1 MRTATKS
8 TLGLVSLGLFAASYQ
23 IGLTAETGFNFAEP
37 SATESTNPDGAAS
50 SQIMAEPTPTASESA
65 ATKEPAATGQA
76 SGTTTSTPA
85 PSATTNAGTGGTTS
99 TASVT
104 KTGDVIDV
112 GKGYG
117 FVQVEVVKTNGKIS
131 AINMVRAEASDGR
144 SAAFP
149 SLVAAAVQAN
159 GTGFGNVS
167 GATYTT
173 NAFKKAV
180 ESALA
185 KF

>member
-50 SQIMAEPTPTASESA
+50 SQIMAEPTPT
-65 ATKEPAATGQA
+65 
-76 SGTTTSTPA
+76 
-85 PSATTNAGTGGTTS
+85 TS

-117 FVQVEVVKTNGKIS
+117 FVQVEVVKKGDVITTIKLL
-131 AINMVRAEASDGR
+131 RAESSDGR
-144 SAAFP
+144 DKAFP
-149 SLVAAAVQAN
+149 SLVAAAIKAN
-159 GTGFGNVS
+159 GSNFGNIS
-167 GATYTT
+167 NATYTT

>member
-1 MRTATKS
+1 VRTATKS

-23 IGLTAETGFNFAEP
+23 IGLTAETGFSFAEP

-50 SQIMAEPTPTASESA
+50 SQIIAEPTPTASESA
-65 ATKEPAATGQA
+65 AAKEPAATGQA
-76 SGTTTSTPA
+76 SGTTSSTPA

-117 FVQVEVVKTNGKIS
+117 FVQVEVVKKGDVITTIKLL
-131 AINMVRAEASDGR
+131 RAESSDGR
-144 SAAFP
+144 DKAFP
-149 SLVAAAVQAN
+149 SLVAAAIKAN
-159 GTGFGNVS
+159 GSNFGNIS
-167 GATYTT
+167 NATYTT

>member
-23 IGLTAETGFNFAEP
+23 IGLTAETGFTFAEP

-50 SQIMAEPTPTASESA
+50 SQIMAEPTPTAS
-65 ATKEPAATGQA
+65 
-76 SGTTTSTPA
+76 
-85 PSATTNAGTGGTTS
+85 

-117 FVQVEVVKTNGKIS
+117 FVQVEVVKKGDVITTIKLL
-131 AINMVRAEASDGR
+131 RAESSDGR
-144 SAAFP
+144 DKAFP
-149 SLVAAAVQAN
+149 SLVAAAIKAN
-159 GTGFGNVS
+159 GSNFGNIS
-167 GATYTT
+167 NATYTT

>member
-1 MRTATKS
+1 
-8 TLGLVSLGLFAASYQ
+8 LVSLGIFAASYQ
-23 IGLTAETGFNFAEP
+23 AGLAADTGFSLSGSNSAAGAATETTPTNEVSATPDASASASAAASAETGSSSTSN
-37 SATESTNPDGAAS
+37 SASASGSAA
-50 SQIMAEPTPTASESA
+50 ATPTA
-65 ATKEPAATGQA
+65 TK
-76 SGTTTSTPA
+76 
-85 PSATTNAGTGGTTS
+85 SATTT
-99 TASVT
+99 TASVSQ
-104 KTGDVIDV
+104 TGAAIDT

>member
-104 KTGDVIDV
+104 KTGDVIDT
-112 GKGYG
+112 GHGYG
-117 FVQVEVVKTNGKIS
+117 FVQVKVVKQGSTITDIKLL
-131 AINMVRAEASDGR
+131 RAEATER
-144 SAAFP
+144 RQTAFP
-149 SLVAAAVQAN
+149 ELVSRALKAN
-159 GTGFGNVS
+159 GSNFANIS
-167 GATYTT
+167 EATFTSE
-173 NAFKKAV
+173 AFKKAV

>member
-50 SQIMAEPTPTASESA
+50 SQIMAEPTPTAS
-65 ATKEPAATGQA
+65 
-76 SGTTTSTPA
+76 
-85 PSATTNAGTGGTTS
+85 

-117 FVQVEVVKTNGKIS
+117 FVQVEVVKKGDVITTIKLL
-131 AINMVRAEASDGR
+131 RADSSDGR
-144 SAAFP
+144 DKAFP
-149 SLVAAAVQAN
+149 SLVAAAIKAN
-159 GTGFGNVS
+159 GSNFGNIS
-167 GATYTT
+167 NATYTT

>member
-50 SQIMAEPTPTASESA
+50 SQIMAEPTPTAS
-65 ATKEPAATGQA
+65 
-76 SGTTTSTPA
+76 
-85 PSATTNAGTGGTTS
+85 

-117 FVQVEVVKTNGKIS
+117 FVQVEVVKKGDVITTIKLL
-131 AINMVRAEASDGR
+131 RAESSDGR
-144 SAAFP
+144 DKAFP
-149 SLVAAAVQAN
+149 SLVAAAIKAN
-159 GTGFGNVS
+159 GSNFGNIS
-167 GATYTT
+167 NATYTT